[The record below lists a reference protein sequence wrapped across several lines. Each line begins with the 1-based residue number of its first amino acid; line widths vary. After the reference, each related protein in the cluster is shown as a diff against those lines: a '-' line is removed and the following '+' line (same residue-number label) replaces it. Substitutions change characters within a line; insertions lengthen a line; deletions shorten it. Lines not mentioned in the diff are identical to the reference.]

1 MEANYFLTI
10 KNLKTGQSI
19 GTPLNDLN
27 DLYSGKLFSE
37 NKIWATGFKSLMNLD
52 LDIENDSA
60 TKTSPEQ

>member
-1 MEANYFLTI
+1 MEANFFLTI

-37 NKIWATGFKSLMNLD
+37 NKMWAAGFKSLMD
-52 LDIENDSA
+52 LDIETDST
-60 TKTSPEQ
+60 TKDSPKQ